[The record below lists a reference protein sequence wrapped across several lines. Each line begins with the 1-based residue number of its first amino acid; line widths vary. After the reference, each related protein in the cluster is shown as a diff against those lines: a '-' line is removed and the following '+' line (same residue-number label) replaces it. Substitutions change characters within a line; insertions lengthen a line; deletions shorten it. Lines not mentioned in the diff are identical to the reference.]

1 MLPKAKATL
10 LMILA
15 VASWGSSFLCWLSW
29 TGVYFVLSARFLD
42 TLTRLH
48 ACVLLNLRDF
58 PTLLGKD
65 QQRSQFQHCPPR
77 WCEHGQSSFQRNQ
90 WTVKNV
96 LTTREVG
103 RLLDKNIPFVCN
115 VTNIYCQLEKCRKYF
130 LQLRKHQRKSSW
142 LGTGRRKYHSENPNL
157 QKWRCW
163 GFSGIEI
170 YLNGCIKIFE
180 QLFVYFHQ
188 CWCLLEIYFDTPGHI
203 PLQSTNL
210 MKCNPLFLS
219 VTIMANYFKNWHK
232 ALSLQNKFKKEIRSY
247 ISWKLHVE
255 KVDWADCKGSG

>member
-1 MLPKAKATL
+1 MRVFFWISGT
-10 LMILA
+10 
-15 VASWGSSFLCWLSW
+15 FQRCW
-29 TGVYFVLSARFLD
+29 
-42 TLTRLH
+42 
-48 ACVLLNLRDF
+48 
-58 PTLLGKD
+58 GKD

-157 QKWRCW
+157 QKWRYW

-170 YLNGCIKIFE
+170 YLNGCIKRFE
-180 QLFVYFHQ
+180 HLFVYFHQ